1 MIDHKDFLVQTF
13 KGYSR
18 GYAVSEFL
26 IIFWKKLNYV
36 LPKWQASYLPRG
48 GGTEM
53 GFKFLS
59 DDLAIEP
66 SSVVPSPGKV

>member
-1 MIDHKDFLVQTF
+1 MIGHKNFLVQTF

-18 GYAVSEFL
+18 GYAVFEFL

-48 GGTEM
+48 GGTEV

-59 DDLAIEP
+59 DDLTIVP
-66 SSVVPSPGKV
+66 SSVFPA